1 MDTVNNQHC
10 ECGVDDKK
18 SSAYP
23 GTGAFSR
30 TAIMS
35 RSGAKTP
42 LSSAFSATVVV
53 LALYVLTPAFY
64 YIPSALLA
72 AVVIHA
78 VTDLV
83 SGPKYIK
90 ELLNTSKLE
99 FLVFA
104 AAVLITFFD
113 GVENGIY
120 VALALSLFIVMIN
133 LARPKVAVLARSPL
147 ESTCNNDSKTNSV
160 TAPVFGASQHY
171 VYVDEKDPHFQKH
184 TESMPPGIVVLR
196 LSSALLYPN
205 AGHVNETIVSTA
217 KSRTRKAMA
226 LSADGNEANAERQ
239 DKNLMWNQPRDT
251 ADRSYLP
258 VLEAV
263 VLDCTAVT
271 RIDTTGLQS
280 LSNARELLDRYAGHA
295 VEWHFTGLV
304 SKQVRNDLILYG
316 FGSLANDDLTLYDT
330 SSVSRSTTL
339 KNDDEEA
346 AIAIDS
352 EKIQQVMSAT
362 GDADNEPTIMRYK
375 QHDQDEE
382 SKGGDHVDM
391 ADIVNPY
398 YMEDENKFSQVI
410 GDPHQNLPRDRMPC
424 FHWDI
429 DSAVRSI
436 CDRWSSRPRTPMM
449 RNVTTT

>member
-1 MDTVNNQHC
+1 
-10 ECGVDDKK
+10 
-18 SSAYP
+18 
-23 GTGAFSR
+23 
-30 TAIMS
+30 MS

-42 LSSAFSATVVV
+42 LSSAFSATVIV

-83 SGPKYIK
+83 SGPKYVK
-90 ELLNTSKLE
+90 EILNTSKLE

-104 AAVLITFFD
+104 SAVLITFFD
-113 GVENGIY
+113 GVEDGIY

-133 LARPKVAVLARSPL
+133 LARPNVAVLVRSPL
-147 ESTCNNDSKTNSV
+147 ESTCNNDTKMNTVST
-160 TAPVFGASQHY
+160 PVFGASQHY

-184 TESMPPGIVVLR
+184 TEPMPPGIVVIR
-196 LSSALLYPN
+196 LSTALLYPN

-217 KSRTRKAMA
+217 KARTRKAMA
-226 LSADGNEANAERQ
+226 MSADGNEVSTEQQ

-251 ADRSYLP
+251 VDRSYLP

-263 VLDCTAVT
+263 VLDCTAVN
-271 RIDTTGLQS
+271 RIDTTGLQA
-280 LSNARELLDRYAGHA
+280 LCNARDLLDRYAGHA

-352 EKIQQVMSAT
+352 EKIQQVMSNT

-375 QHDQDEE
+375 QHDQDDE
-382 SKGGDHVDM
+382 SKAGDHVDM
-391 ADIVNPY
+391 ADIVHPY
-398 YMEDENKFSQVI
+398 YMEDEHKFSQVI
-410 GDPHQNLPRDRMPC
+410 VDPHQNLPRDRMPC

-449 RNVTTT
+449 QNVTTTS

>member
-1 MDTVNNQHC
+1 MMMMLLFS
-10 ECGVDDKK
+10 G
-18 SSAYP
+18 YP

-42 LSSAFSATVVV
+42 LSSAFSAIVIV
-53 LALYVLTPAFY
+53 LALYILTPAFY

-83 SGPKYIK
+83 SGPKYVK

-104 AAVLITFFD
+104 SAVLITFFD

-133 LARPKVAVLARSPL
+133 LARPKIAVLTRSPL
-147 ESTCNNDSKTNSV
+147 ESTCNNDPKMNSV
-160 TAPVFGASQHY
+160 TTPVFGGSQHY

-184 TESMPPGIVVLR
+184 TEPMPPGIVVLR

-217 KSRTRKAMA
+217 KARTRKAMV
-226 LSADGNEANAERQ
+226 LSADGSEVSAAQQ

-263 VLDCTAVT
+263 VLDCTAVN
-271 RIDTTGLQS
+271 RIDTTGLQA
-280 LSNARELLDRYAGHA
+280 LCNARELLDRYAGHA

-316 FGSLANDDLTLYDT
+316 FGSLANDDLTLYDS

-352 EKIQQVMSAT
+352 EKIQQVMSTT
-362 GDADNEPTIMRYK
+362 GDADNEPTIMRYNK

-391 ADIVNPY
+391 ADIVHPY
-398 YMEDENKFSQVI
+398 YMEDDHKFSQVI
-410 GDPHQNLPRDRMPC
+410 VDPHQNLPRDRMPC

-449 RNVTTT
+449 QNVTTTP